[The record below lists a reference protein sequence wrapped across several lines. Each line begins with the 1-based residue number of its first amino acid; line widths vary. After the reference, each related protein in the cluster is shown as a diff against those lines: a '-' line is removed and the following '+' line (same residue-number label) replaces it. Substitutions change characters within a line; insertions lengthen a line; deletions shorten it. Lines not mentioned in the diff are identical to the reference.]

1 MYQTVEPVPFAYARG
16 EEVLAHLAA
25 ADVHHLR
32 GGGRLAP
39 ACVPS
44 WMIGTIIGARRT
56 AGTPA
61 YLLRFLHDG
70 CECVCWVD
78 ETAIEGTA

>member
-1 MYQTVEPVPFAYARG
+1 MYQTVEPVPFAYVRG
-16 EEVLAHLAA
+16 EEVLAHLGA

-78 ETAIEGTA
+78 EAAIEGTV